1 MLIGGVDDAGRGA
14 IIGPLVVAGIV
25 IEEDLLPRLLN
36 IGVKDSKLLS
46 PNKRKKL
53 AEEVINIVNGYH
65 VVKLA
70 PKEIDRVVE
79 SGRRL
84 HKLNRLEAIAMAEI
98 IKILKPEI
106 VYVDASDV
114 LAERFGSHI
123 RELVPF
129 KVHVISRHK
138 ADKMYPVVS
147 AASIIAKVERDG
159 EIARLRKR
167 YGELGSG
174 YPADPITIKFL
185 RDWLEKHGSYPEFV
199 RKSWKPAKR
208 LKEALRTRQMELL

>member
-25 IEEDLLPRLLN
+25 IEEDLLPRLLS

>member
-25 IEEDLLPRLLN
+25 IEEDLLPRLLS

-84 HKLNRLEAIAMAEI
+84 HKLNRLEAVAMAEI
-98 IKILKPEI
+98 IRALKPEI

-208 LKEALRTRQMELL
+208 LKEALRTRQMGLL